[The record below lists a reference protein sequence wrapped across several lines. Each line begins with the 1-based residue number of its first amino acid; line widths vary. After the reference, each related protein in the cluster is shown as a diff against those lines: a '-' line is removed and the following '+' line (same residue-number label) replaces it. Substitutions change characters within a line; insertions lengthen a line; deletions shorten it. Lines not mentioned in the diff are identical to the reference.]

1 MENLKEV
8 STQDLRKELELRGF
22 QTFSLWH
29 LQDVTQ
35 NYNCDNIVA
44 MGVLK
49 DALSNDWVT
58 EQIFEAID
66 QVATDIYNLDYKW
79 NEIES

>member
-8 STQDLRKELELRGF
+8 STQDLRKELEVRGF
-22 QTFSLWH
+22 QTFNLWH
-29 LQDVTQ
+29 LDDVTQ
-35 NYNCDNIVA
+35 NYKCDNVVA

-58 EQIFEAID
+58 EQIFQAID
-66 QVATDIYNLDYKW
+66 QVATDDYKLDCKW
-79 NEIES
+79 NEIKS

>member
-1 MENLKEV
+1 MENLKSV
-8 STQDLRKELELRGF
+8 STHDLRKELEVRGF

-35 NYNCDNIVA
+35 NYKCDSEVA

-49 DALSNDWVT
+49 DALSNDWIT
-58 EQIFEAID
+58 EQIFQTID
-66 QVATDIYNLDYKW
+66 QVATDDYELELKW
-79 NEIES
+79 DE